1 MRYAL
6 SDADWDRLAPL
17 LPGRAGTRGVTARD
31 NRLFLDAISYMARN
45 GGPWRDLPSRYGNW
59 NSVWRRFDRWSRAGV
74 WQRLFEH
81 FQDPDL
87 EWLLLDSTAVRAHAD
102 AAGARKRGAHRPSP
116 AAAKR
121 SDARAAD

>member
-1 MRYAL
+1 MRYAI
-6 SDADWDRLAPL
+6 SDADWERLAPL

-45 GGPWRDLPSRYGNW
+45 GGPWRALPTRYGNW

-102 AAGARKRGAHRPSP
+102 AAGARKRGAPRPSP
-116 AAAKR
+116 VGSRR
-121 SDARAAD
+121 SADPEAD